1 MTKFAYYLSEV
12 FLSEIFRLSKLLA
25 VDLGLLQTYAM
36 AKRLLCSV
44 LSSQIILFFH
54 IINSQYIYIYI
65 YYFLVN
71 VFVNKS

>member
-1 MTKFAYYLSEV
+1 MTKFAYSLSEV

-54 IINSQYIYIYI
+54 IINSQYIYIYLL
-65 YYFLVN
+65 FLGQCVC
-71 VFVNKS
+71 K